1 LLVAVRPVFSVT
13 YFQFREAG
21 KVVGEMERSLWRETA
36 ELELDD
42 GAYSFYRDQVIG
54 GDYVLERKGQILA
67 RATRPSWWRSDLD
80 VELFKRSVKLR
91 RPSILRRRF
100 GVFERGRRV
109 GTINPAWL
117 TGRAK
122 IDLPPDWTLLDRVF
136 LFWLCSLMWRR
147 QPNWMLQIN

>member
-1 LLVAVRPVFSVT
+1 MLVAIRRLFSWN
-13 YFQFREAG
+13 FQFRENG

-36 ELELDD
+36 ELDLDD
-42 GAYSFYRDQVIG
+42 GRYSFYRDQVIG
-54 GDYVLERKGQILA
+54 GDYVLEHKGQILA

-91 RPSILRRRF
+91 RPSILLRRF
-100 GVFERGRRV
+100 AVFENGRRV

-122 IDLPPDWTLLDRVF
+122 IDLPPDWSLLDRVL
-136 LFWLCSLMWRR
+136 LFWL
-147 QPNWMLQIN
+147 

>member
-1 LLVAVRPVFSVT
+1 MLVAVRPLFSVT
-13 YFQFREAG
+13 YFQFRENG

-36 ELELDD
+36 ELHLDD
-42 GAYSFYRDQVIG
+42 GRYSLYRDQVIG
-54 GDYVLERKGQILA
+54 GDYVIEYNGQILA
-67 RATRPSWWRSDLD
+67 RATKPIWWRSNLD

-100 GVFERGRRV
+100 AVFEGTKRV
-109 GTINPAWL
+109 GIINPGWL

-122 IDLPPDWTLLDRVF
+122 IDLPLDWSVLDRVF

-147 QPNWMLQIN
+147 QPDWMIQIT

>member
-1 LLVAVRPVFSVT
+1 
-13 YFQFREAG
+13 
-21 KVVGEMERSLWRETA
+21 MERSLWRETA
-36 ELELDD
+36 ELDLDD
-42 GAYSFYRDQVIG
+42 GRYSFYRDQVVG
-54 GDYVLERKGQILA
+54 GDYVIERKGQTLA
-67 RATRPSWWRSDLD
+67 RATRPSWWRSNLD

-91 RPSILRRRF
+91 RPSILLRRF
-100 GVFERGRRV
+100 AVFEHGRRV

-147 QPNWMLQIN
+147 QPDWLIQIS